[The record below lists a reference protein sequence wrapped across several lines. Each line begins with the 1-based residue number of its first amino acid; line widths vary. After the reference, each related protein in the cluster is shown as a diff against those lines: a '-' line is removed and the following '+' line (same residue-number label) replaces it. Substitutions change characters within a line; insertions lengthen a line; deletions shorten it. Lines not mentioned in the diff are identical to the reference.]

1 MPATIAVSILSAAA
15 LAGVYLGWQPP
26 SADLAA
32 QTFRADL
39 FAEHGFV
46 VWSNDWYSG
55 FHVPGYSLLFPPL
68 GAALGPRVVGALAV
82 VVAAGLF
89 ALIASRQF
97 GQRAWLGSLWFGV
110 GIGATLFTG
119 RLTFVLGVAI
129 GLGSLLALQR
139 GRRGWAGAL
148 AALTTVASPVAGLF
162 LALAGAAVALTGDRR
177 GGASIVLPAIG
188 VIGLT
193 ALVFPIEGQEPFV
206 PSVLV
211 LVIVGLGLM
220 LALVPQAERQLRA
233 GTWLYAALL
242 VALFVVPNPLGGNAT
257 RLGALFAGPV
267 LALAMAGRRP
277 AALAVAAVPL
287 VYWQLVAPVVDLQ
300 DAVGDP
306 SVEASFYAPM
316 VAELERAAGDEPVRV
331 HSLPTR
337 NRWESVYVAERFPL
351 ARGWLRQSESEDFDL
366 FQDDELTP
374 ASYHRWLDQRA
385 VSFVAVPDAELDYL
399 AQDEAE
405 LIGRGLPY
413 LREIWS
419 NENWQLYAVRR
430 PFPLAGSSGAELTRM
445 GEDWFELRVTSLGP
459 HPVRVG
465 WTPYWRVVAG
475 QACVTAAPG
484 DWTLV
489 DADSL
494 GTVRVEAKFSASGL
508 FGDGES
514 CPG

>member
-1 MPATIAVSILSAAA
+1 
-15 LAGVYLGWQPP
+15 
-26 SADLAA
+26 
-32 QTFRADL
+32 
-39 FAEHGFV
+39 
-46 VWSNDWYSG
+46 
-55 FHVPGYSLLFPPL
+55 
-68 GAALGPRVVGALAV
+68 
-82 VVAAGLF
+82 
-89 ALIASRQF
+89 
-97 GQRAWLGSLWFGV
+97 
-110 GIGATLFTG
+110 
-119 RLTFVLGVAI
+119 
-129 GLGSLLALQR
+129 
-139 GRRGWAGAL
+139 
-148 AALTTVASPVAGLF
+148 
-162 LALAGAAVALTGDRR
+162 
-177 GGASIVLPAIG
+177 
-188 VIGLT
+188 
-193 ALVFPIEGQEPFV
+193 
-206 PSVLV
+206 
-211 LVIVGLGLM
+211 
-220 LALVPQAERQLRA
+220 
-233 GTWLYAALL
+233 
-242 VALFVVPNPLGGNAT
+242 
-257 RLGALFAGPV
+257 
-267 LALAMAGRRP
+267 
-277 AALAVAAVPL
+277 
-287 VYWQLVAPVVDLQ
+287 VVDLQ

-366 FQDDELTP
+366 FQDGELTP
-374 ASYHRWLDQRA
+374 ASYRRWLDQRA